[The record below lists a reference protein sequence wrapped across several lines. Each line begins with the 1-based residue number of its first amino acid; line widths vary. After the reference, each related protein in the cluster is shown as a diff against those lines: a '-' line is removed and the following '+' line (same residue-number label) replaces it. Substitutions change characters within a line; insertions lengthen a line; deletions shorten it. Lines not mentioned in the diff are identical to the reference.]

1 MPLFIA
7 ILFSFSVQ
15 NDIGTVFNNCRGLQ
29 VLSVFEFHT
38 REKSS
43 MSAYKNRNK
52 NYVKTYWKLFHSIFP
67 RTIAPRE
74 KCRNVYATLFRDSAI
89 FIRTTSGWILK
100 FDFRKWKG
108 FGCVLHK
115 YIKLKIEIKL
125 WLIMFPRKY
134 MPNKISKNVI
144 FKLMCLHPIQQKALN
159 INFS

>member
-100 FDFRKWKG
+100 FDFRKWNSPNDIE
-108 FGCVLHK
+108 
-115 YIKLKIEIKL
+115 YRLKTDL
-125 WLIMFPRKY
+125 LSYLLRALVAFS
-134 MPNKISKNVI
+134 IST
-144 FKLMCLHPIQQKALN
+144 
-159 INFS
+159 